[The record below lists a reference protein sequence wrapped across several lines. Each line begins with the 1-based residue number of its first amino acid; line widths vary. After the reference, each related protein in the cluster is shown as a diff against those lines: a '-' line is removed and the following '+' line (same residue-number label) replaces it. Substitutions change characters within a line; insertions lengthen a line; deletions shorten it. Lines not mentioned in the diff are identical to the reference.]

1 MYCLACIG
9 AREIHMLLG
18 TFCCSITKLYPTLCD
33 PMDCGT
39 PGSSVHGV
47 LQAILEWLTIS
58 FSRDLLRPGI
68 KAISSVL
75 AGRFFTTEPSG
86 KVGTLL
92 AS

>member
-9 AREIHMLLG
+9 PREIHMLLG

-58 FSRDLLRPGI
+58 FSRG
-68 KAISSVL
+68 SSQTRDQTHIFCI
-75 AGRFFTTEPSG
+75 GRQI
-86 KVGTLL
+86 LYH
-92 AS
+92 

>member
-9 AREIHMLLG
+9 PREIRMLLG

-47 LQAILEWLTIS
+47 LQAILEWLTIYI
-58 FSRDLLRPGI
+58 SRDLLRPGI
-68 KAISSVL
+68 KPISSVL